1 MQATSL
7 EEESFIHPPSPIQG
21 EVMMGRF
28 NNNETSKKEFFL
40 INLAKNKVV
49 QSQEVNKDSF

>member
-7 EEESFIHPPSPIQG
+7 GEESFIHPPSPIQG

-28 NNNETSKKEFFL
+28 NNNENSKKEFFL
-40 INLAKNKVV
+40 INLAKNKVG
-49 QSQEVNKDSF
+49 QSQEVN